1 MTKWTHLSYLSII
14 AVLTY
19 LLWQQPMTAP
29 QPVQLPQPNS
39 SNLAS
44 AIQDAKSPNTATQ
57 IEGAIAIESAENSAS
72 EITETVAT
80 LEIEAAEGSAANQQP
95 SRTESRSLTYSDA
108 EVAELLKK
116 TINVEKVKEL
126 LHTEAIDQDWAYAM
140 QENLRLVYDNNH
152 GLHRATLNHIECYTT
167 VCEVE
172 FTNTEAPLDFMQSFH
187 LNMVKEPW
195 YSGNYQS
202 VMMTNSETKTQTFY
216 IVRSN

>member
-14 AVLTY
+14 AILTY
-19 LLWQQPMTAP
+19 LLWQQPLTVAQRVQQP
-29 QPVQLPQPNS
+29 QSTS
-39 SNLAS
+39 SSLAS
-44 AIQDAKSPNTATQ
+44 DTQDAKSPNTAPQ
-57 IEGAIAIESAENSAS
+57 IEAAIAVETVENSAS
-72 EITETVAT
+72 EISEAV
-80 LEIEAAEGSAANQQP
+80 EIEAAEGSAANQQP
-95 SRTESRSLTYSDA
+95 IRTESRSLTYSDA

-116 TINVEKVKEL
+116 TINVDKVKEL

-140 QENLRLVYDNNH
+140 QENLRLLYDNNEA
-152 GLHRATLNHIECYTT
+152 LHRATLNHIECYTT

-187 LNMVKEPW
+187 LNMVKEQW

-216 IVRSN
+216 IVRSD